1 MIPPKPSFKKCFKCG
16 KTFVYAP
23 KSDAL
28 TYKDSLCKKCGGRK
42 KGIIEDIM
50 DNISAITNKLKE
62 SNR

>member
-1 MIPPKPSFKKCFKCG
+1 MIPPKPSFRKCFKCG

-42 KGIIEDIM
+42 KE
-50 DNISAITNKLKE
+50 L
-62 SNR
+62 

>member
-1 MIPPKPSFKKCFKCG
+1 MIPPKPSFRKCFKCG

-42 KGIIEDIM
+42 KRNYRRYNGQYIG
-50 DNISAITNKLKE
+50 NN
-62 SNR
+62 